1 MHWTASAG
9 IPDMLRCRDIADLA
23 SDYVNGDLSWL
34 GRFAVRLHLTMCR
47 FCRRYVRQMRETVG
61 LLRGL
66 RKETETGLKELA
78 RTLFR
83 STRRT

>member
-1 MHWTASAG
+1 
-9 IPDMLRCRDIADLA
+9 MLRCRDVADLS
-23 SDYVNGDLSWL
+23 SDYVNGDLTWSR
-34 GRFAVRLHLTMCR
+34 RFAVRLHLTICR

-66 RKETETGLKELA
+66 RRETKHEELA

-83 STRRT
+83 STRRS

>member
-1 MHWTASAG
+1 
-9 IPDMLRCRDIADLA
+9 MLRCRDVADLA
-23 SDYVNGDLSWL
+23 SDYVNGDLNWSR
-34 GRFAVRLHLTMCR
+34 RFAVRLHLTICR

-66 RKETETGLKELA
+66 RRERETGHEELA

-83 STRRT
+83 STRRS